1 MLISTIFDFTIS
13 QVLHIINGIIYFLQQ
28 NNIITYQKLYIS
40 IFMSIL
46 GGYIVYNSPNLAI
59 F

>member
-13 QVLHIINGIIYFLQQ
+13 QILHIINGIIYFLQQ

>member
-13 QVLHIINGIIYFLQQ
+13 QILHIIIGIIYFLQQ

>member
-13 QVLHIINGIIYFLQQ
+13 QILHIINGIIYFLQQ

-46 GGYIVYNSPNLAI
+46 GAYTVYNSPNLAI